1 MKIITQGMPGAA
13 GKILP
18 KPATSG
24 VVVVTTV
31 ASSLTGSLAVTTKA
45 TGKHCLNI

>member
-1 MKIITQGMPGAA
+1 MPGAA

-31 ASSLTGSLAVTTKA
+31 ASSLAVTTKA